1 MESTNFR
8 YDWSVS
14 SLTASSERRSVK
26 SSHQENLCYGYK
38 PIEWQSLVL
47 DAIDMLLNGGR
58 RK

>member
-1 MESTNFR
+1 MLH
-8 YDWSVS
+8 